1 MPNFNQTGPNGQG
14 PMTGRRMGRCT
25 GNVPANENPNR
36 TAGARPGTSENV
48 PPAESIN
55 QPVGMGMARRR
66 GFGGGGGGRGRG
78 RGGFGPGRGRGG
90 ARV

>member
-1 MPNFNQTGPNGQG
+1 
-14 PMTGRRMGRCT
+14 MTGRRMGRCT

-36 TAGARPGTSENV
+36 TADASFGEPEA

-66 GFGGGGGGRGRG
+66 GFGGGGGRG
-78 RGGFGPGRGRGG
+78 RGGFGRGRGRGG

>member
-25 GNVPANENPNR
+25 GNVPVNENPNR
-36 TAGARPGTSENV
+36 NADARFG
-48 PPAESIN
+48 ESDARFGESAN
-55 QPVGMGMARRR
+55 QPLGMGMARRR

>member
-25 GNVPANENPNR
+25 GNIPENENSIR
-36 TAGARPGTSENV
+36 TAEARPGTSENA

-66 GFGGGGGGRGRG
+66 GFGGGGGRGRGGFGRGRG
-78 RGGFGPGRGRGG
+78 RGRL
-90 ARV
+90 